1 VAYTQNQIEK
11 LKGASNASTDGQ
23 ENYEYYEIKEFV
35 MKAMTCSLLDEAQ
48 IERLHTIISECD
60 KLVKD
65 YKIAHPVA
73 PDQVEAMK
81 QIHTG
86 L

>member
-1 VAYTQNQIEK
+1 MAYTQNQIEK
-11 LKGASNASTDGQ
+11 LKGASNASTVGQ

-48 IERLHTIISECD
+48 IGRLHSLVAKCD
-60 KLVKD
+60 KLVQD

-81 QIHTG
+81 QINTA